1 MADLVNIFEAGLVAE
16 AKGIIDIKDKPVEEE
31 VLEEEVLEEVSD
43 DEPESEDELPEEEAP
58 DEPTIAAPAG
68 MTTEEQDQFATLTP
82 EMQGFISKREADRN
96 AHFSRQTNETAEQRR
111 QAEAALQ
118 QYNSQL
124 EQVSAALENVTQ
136 QDLAPPDPALRDV
149 DPEAYDN
156 EMAAYVHSTH
166 QQNQA
171 QKQLAQVNA
180 QRATQRQQLVTQ
192 EAARARELIPA
203 LGDPTEG
210 PALSSRITQ
219 FALGQGY
226 TQDEI
231 GSASSRDVNVLYKAM
246 LYEGLNGKGNKV
258 VQKASKKAPKAMKP
272 GASKSGSTKVRDKVQ
287 ALRKRVRDGDSQAA
301 VGIFE
306 HMLEAEAD
314 GSSNRGF

>member
-16 AKGIIDIKDKPVEEE
+16 SKGLIDLKEAAPVEEE
-31 VLEEEVLEEVSD
+31 VLEEEVLEED
-43 DEPESEDELPEEEAP
+43 TDEELESEVDPEDEAP

-68 MTTEEQDQFATLTP
+68 MTTEEQGQFATLTP

-96 AHFSRQTNETAEQRR
+96 AHFTRQTNETAEQRR
-111 QAEAALQ
+111 QAEAVLQ

-124 EQVSAALENVTQ
+124 EQVSVALENVTA
-136 QDLAPPDPALRDV
+136 QDLAPPEPSLREV

-156 EMAAYVHSTH
+156 EMAAYVHGVH

-171 QKQLAQVNA
+171 SKHLASLNQ
-180 QRATQRQQLVTQ
+180 QRAAQRQQFMSQ
-192 EAARARELIPA
+192 EAARAREIIPA

-210 PALSSRITQ
+210 PALSSRISQ

-226 TQDEI
+226 TQTEI
-231 GSASSRDVNVLYKAM
+231 GAASSRDVNVLYKAM
-246 LYEGLNGKGNKV
+246 QFDALNGKGQKV
-258 VQKASKKAPKAMKP
+258 IQKASKKAPRAMTP
-272 GASKSGSTKVRDKVQ
+272 GASKSGGAKSKEKVQ
-287 ALRKRVRDGDSQAA
+287 ALRKRIQGGDSQAA

-306 HMLEAEAD
+306 MMLEAED